1 MMAVEK
7 RDIFLSNTIEPLPYV
22 SRGSPGPDKR
32 IPPRDVN
39 AHATFLKRKFEE
51 VYAQSLTQKQVAAIR
66 YKEGTYLEF
75 SSKQNYDLTVKSL
88 ENLSAGIRLLN
99 VRTDEASNTVL
110 ATVYVPAGKEKIFI
124 GKIEKYSKSYEETGK
139 ARYNELISSIEDVKL
154 AFLDSFWIGK
164 KGDMPKENPIWC
176 ELWLRVEDV
185 QFNEVEASFSAKCQE
200 LSIRCDDKSIKF
212 PERLIK
218 LVYATAAQLAELI
231 SCYEYVAE
239 IRRAPEIPS
248 FFDELNIKEQKE
260 WVDDLLSRIDFDF
273 SNTAVCI
280 LDTGVSSA
288 HHLLSRAFSEDTV
301 QSVEATWGSDD
312 DEGHGTEMAGI
323 ALYHNL
329 QDKLLSTNREKIVHH
344 LESVKILP
352 PRSDNDPKLYGAIT
366 QRAVYLAEISRPTT
380 ERAICM
386 AVTSDIYNTNDG
398 SPTSWSGAVDSLI
411 SGATEEVGK
420 RLFFVSAGNVYPS
433 EFSNL
438 KYPNANIIHSI
449 ENPGQ
454 AWNAI
459 TVGAYSQAIQI
470 SDEMFRDYQAVA
482 DNGDLSPYSSTSFTW
497 DKKWPIKPE
506 ILCDGGNMATDGTS
520 YTECTDLSL
529 LTTHSKPLSRLFS
542 TIWGTS
548 SATAQAAWMA
558 AQLMA
563 EYPGIWPETVRAL
576 LIHSARWTDAM
587 KSQFCIPDKKTTG
600 RHNLLRSCGYGI
612 PDLDS
617 AIQCMNNN
625 VNLVIEGEL
634 QPFVKDG
641 MNEMHIHHIPWPK
654 EILQELGA
662 VQAVMRVTLSY
673 FIEPGPGE
681 IGWKD
686 KYRYPSCGLRFDV
699 INNNESKTDFM
710 KRINVKMRGDDKKD
724 SGEGTSGS
732 DHWYLGADN
741 RDVGSIHSD
750 FREQNAVDLCDA
762 NYIAVYP
769 VIGWWRERSHLGYYN
784 KKVRYSLIVSISTP
798 EVTSDLY
805 TPIITQIEATVKTP
819 VEIEVPNK
827 H

>member
-1 MMAVEK
+1 MAVEK
-7 RDIFLSNTIEPLPYV
+7 RNIFLSDTIEPLPYV
-22 SRGSPGPDKR
+22 SRSNPGSEKR
-32 IPPRDVN
+32 IPFRDVN

-51 VYAQSLTQKQVAAIR
+51 VYALSLTQKQVAAIR

-99 VRTDEASNTVL
+99 VRIDEVTDTVH
-110 ATVYVPAGKEKIFI
+110 ATVYVPSGKEKIFI
-124 GKIEKYSKSYEETGK
+124 NKIEKYAKSYEEIGK
-139 ARYNELISSIEDVKL
+139 PRFNELISSIEDVKE

-164 KGDMPKENPIWC
+164 KEDMPKDNPIWC
-176 ELWLRVEDV
+176 ELWLRVEDD
-185 QFNEVEASFSAKCQE
+185 QFNEVETSFSTKCQE
-200 LSIRCDDKSIKF
+200 FNIKCDDKSIKF

-218 LVYATAAQLAELI
+218 LIYANVVQLRELI
-231 SCYEYVAE
+231 SCYEYIAE
-239 IRRAPEIPS
+239 IRRAPEIAS

-288 HHLLSRAFSEDTV
+288 HPLLSKAFSDDTV
-301 QSVEATWGSDD
+301 QSVDETWGSND

-323 ALYHNL
+323 ALYNNL
-329 QDKLLSTNREKIVHH
+329 QDKLLSSNRERIVHH

-352 PRSDNDPKLYGAIT
+352 PRGENDPELYGAVT
-366 QRAVYLAEISRPTT
+366 QRAVYLAEINRPST

-411 SGATEEVGK
+411 SGANEEDGK
-420 RLFFVSAGNVYPS
+420 RLFFISAGNVYPS

-438 KYPNANIIHSI
+438 NYPNANMMHSV

-459 TVGAYSQAIQI
+459 TVGAYNQLIQI
-470 SDEMFRDYQAVA
+470 NDNIFREYHAVA
-482 DNGDLSPYSSTSFTW
+482 DNGELSPYSSTSVTW
-497 DKKWPIKPE
+497 KKQWPIKPE
-506 ILCDGGNMATDGTS
+506 ILCDGGNMATDGANYS
-520 YTECTDLSL
+520 ECIDLSL

-548 SATAQAAWMA
+548 SATAQATWMA
-558 AQLMA
+558 AQIMA

-576 LIHSARWTDAM
+576 LIHSARWTDTM

-600 RHNLLRSCGYGI
+600 RRNLLRSCGYGI
-612 PDLDS
+612 PNLDM
-617 AIQCMNNN
+617 AIHCMNNN

-654 EILQELGA
+654 EILQELGS
-662 VQAVMRVTLSY
+662 VQVVMRVTLSY

-699 INNNESKTDFM
+699 INNNESKSDFM

-769 VIGWWRERSHLGYYN
+769 VIGWWRERSHLKCYN

-798 EVTSDLY
+798 EVKADLY
-805 TPIITQIEATVKTP
+805 TPIITQIEVNVKNS
-819 VEIEVPNK
+819 VGIEVPI
-827 H
+827 